1 MSKLDFANVDVLIVD
16 NDLNTRQSVKNIL
29 HNNGH
34 REIRLGQNLGNVRE
48 VLEKSMPDLLI
59 CSCDLPD
66 GDFLSYIREIRTASS
81 GNNPFLPI
89 ITLVETP
96 TPELVTRIIESGTDT
111 VIAKP
116 ISTAQLLDRIDD
128 IIEARKKFVVADSY
142 VGPARRKDQ
151 ALRGVE
157 PPNLLRAKAEGQKLS
172 FAEVEQMINGALGKM
187 NVMKVDVLGA
197 QISTHI
203 TNLVPMLERS
213 GRLDPTIRQEL
224 LSLLDITPFPGK
236 AHRHQLRTR
245 HRALRFHRQRGERHS
260 RLARRHARSARHQ
273 ALETALPGRAG
284 VLQRRHHQCAA
295 GVRHRSADRRQTIIV
310 RQ

>member
-1 MSKLDFANVDVLIVD
+1 
-16 NDLNTRQSVKNIL
+16 
-29 HNNGH
+29 
-34 REIRLGQNLGNVRE
+34 
-48 VLEKSMPDLLI
+48 MPDLLI

-66 GDFLSYIREIRTASS
+66 GDFLSYIREIRQGTA

-96 TPELVTRIIESGTDT
+96 TPELVSRIIESGTDT

-128 IIEARKKFVVADSY
+128 IIEARKKFVVSDSY
-142 VGPARRKDQ
+142 IGPMRRKDQ

-172 FAEVEQMINGALGKM
+172 FAEVEAMISGALGKM
-187 NVMKVDVLGA
+187 KSLKIDVLGT
-197 QISTHI
+197 QISSHI

-224 LSLLDITPFPGK
+224 LGLLDITDNSKEKLAGT
-236 AHRHQLRTR
+236 AYEHVVELCDSIGNV
-245 HRALRFHRQRGERHS
+245 ASAILAARGGVPDPRDIKLLKPLS
-260 RLARRHARSARHQ
+260 QAVQACFSGAITNAQQVSA
-273 ALETALPGRAG
+273 
-284 VLQRRHHQCAA
+284 
-295 GVRHRSADRRQTIIV
+295 IV
-310 RQ
+310 RQIGAR

>member
-1 MSKLDFANVDVLIVD
+1 MAKLDFANVDVFIVD

-29 HNNGH
+29 HNNGY
-34 REIRLGQNLGNVRE
+34 REIRLGRSLANVEE
-48 VLEKSMPDLLI
+48 VLGKSMPDLLI

-66 GDFLSYIREIRTASS
+66 GDFLDFIHEIRQSRA

-116 ISTAQLLDRIDD
+116 ISTAQLLDRISDLLD
-128 IIEARKKFVVADSY
+128 ARKQFVISEAY

-151 ALRGVE
+151 GVRGVDA
-157 PPNLLRAKAEGQKLS
+157 PNLLRAKAEGQKLS
-172 FAEVEQMINGALGKM
+172 FSEVEALIGGALNKM
-187 NVMKVDVLGA
+187 KSLKVDIIGA
-197 QISTHI
+197 QISSHI

-224 LSLLDITPFPGK
+224 LALLDITDNSHEKLAGTPYEHVVELCESIGNV
-236 AHRHQLRTR
+236 ASSIL
-245 HRALRFHRQRGERHS
+245 AS
-260 RLARRHARSARHQ
+260 RNSTPDPREIKLLKPLSQAVQACFSGAITTAQQVSAIVQQIGAR
-273 ALETALPGRAG
+273 
-284 VLQRRHHQCAA
+284 
-295 GVRHRSADRRQTIIV
+295 
-310 RQ
+310 

>member
-1 MSKLDFANVDVLIVD
+1 MNKLDFTNVDVLIVD

-29 HNNGH
+29 HNNGY
-34 REIRLGQNLGNVRE
+34 REIRLGRNLGNVRE
-48 VLEKSMPDLLI
+48 ILGKSMPDLLI

-66 GDFLSYIREIRTASS
+66 GDFLSYIREIRQGTA

-96 TPELVTRIIESGTDT
+96 TPELVSRIIESGTDT

-128 IIEARKKFVVADSY
+128 IIEARKKFVVSDSY
-142 VGPARRKDQ
+142 IGPMRRKDQ

-172 FAEVEQMINGALGKM
+172 FAEVEAMISGALGKM
-187 NVMKVDVLGA
+187 KSLKIDVLGT
-197 QISTHI
+197 QISSHI

-224 LSLLDITPFPGK
+224 LGLLDITDNSKEKLAGT
-236 AHRHQLRTR
+236 AYEHVVELCDSIGNV
-245 HRALRFHRQRGERHS
+245 ASAILAARGGVPDPRDIKLLKPLS
-260 RLARRHARSARHQ
+260 QAVQACFSGAITNAQQVSA
-273 ALETALPGRAG
+273 
-284 VLQRRHHQCAA
+284 
-295 GVRHRSADRRQTIIV
+295 IV
-310 RQ
+310 RQIGAR

>member
-1 MSKLDFANVDVLIVD
+1 MAKFDFTNVDVLIVD

-29 HNNGH
+29 HNNGY
-34 REIRLGQNLGNVRE
+34 REIRLGRSMSDVRE
-48 VLEKSMPDLLI
+48 ILGKSMPDLLI

-66 GDFLSYIREIRTASS
+66 GDFLDYIHEIRQSRS

-128 IIEARKKFVVADSY
+128 LMDARKHFVVSEAY

-151 ALRGVE
+151 GIRGVE

-172 FAEVEQMINGALGKM
+172 FSEIEAMIGGAMRKM
-187 NVMKVDVLGA
+187 KSLKVDVLGT
-197 QISTHI
+197 QISSHI

-224 LSLLDITPFPGK
+224 LGLLDITDNSKEKLSGTPYEHVVELCESIGNV
-236 AHRHQLRTR
+236 AS
-245 HRALRFHRQRGERHS
+245 AI
-260 RLARRHARSARHQ
+260 LAARNSTPDPRDIKLLKPLSQAVQACFSGAITNAQQVSAIVQ
-273 ALETALPGRAG
+273 
-284 VLQRRHHQCAA
+284 QI
-295 GVRHRSADRRQTIIV
+295 GVR
-310 RQ
+310 

>member
-1 MSKLDFANVDVLIVD
+1 MSKLDFTNVDVLIVD

-29 HNNGH
+29 HNNGY
-34 REIRLGQNLGNVRE
+34 REIRLGRSLANVRE
-48 VLEKSMPDLLI
+48 ILAKSMPDMLI

-66 GDFLSYIREIRTASS
+66 GDFLNYIHEIRQGSS

-128 IIEARKKFVVADSY
+128 IMDARKKFVVSDSY
-142 VGPARRKDQ
+142 IGPARRKDQ
-151 ALRGVE
+151 ALRGVD

-172 FAEVEQMINGALGKM
+172 FAEIEHLIHGALGKM
-187 NVMKVDVLGA
+187 KAMKVDVLGS

-224 LSLLDITPFPGK
+224 LALLDITDNSKEKLAGT
-236 AHRHQLRTR
+236 AYEHVVELCESIGNV
-245 HRALRFHRQRGERHS
+245 ASAILAARGGAPDPRDIKLLKPLS
-260 RLARRHARSARHQ
+260 QAVQACFSGAITTAQQVSAIVQ
-273 ALETALPGRAG
+273 
-284 VLQRRHHQCAA
+284 QI
-295 GVRHRSADRRQTIIV
+295 GVR
-310 RQ
+310 

>member
-1 MSKLDFANVDVLIVD
+1 MIVD

-224 LSLLDITPFPGK
+224 LSLLDITDHSQEKLTGTSYEHVIELCDSIGNV
-236 AHRHQLRTR
+236 ASAIL
-245 HRALRFHRQRGERHS
+245 ASRGGTPDPRDIKLLKPLS
-260 RLARRHARSARHQ
+260 QAVQACFSGAITNAQQVSAIVQ
-273 ALETALPGRAG
+273 
-284 VLQRRHHQCAA
+284 QI
-295 GVRHRSADRRQTIIV
+295 GVRQ
-310 RQ
+310 

>member
-1 MSKLDFANVDVLIVD
+1 MSKLDFTSVDVFIVD

-29 HNNGH
+29 HNNGY
-34 REIRLGQNLGNVRE
+34 REIRLGRNLGNVKE
-48 VLEKSMPDLLI
+48 VLAKSMPDLLI

-66 GDFLSYIREIRTASS
+66 GDFLSYIREIRQGNS

-128 IIEARKKFVVADSY
+128 IIDARKKFVVADSY

-157 PPNLLRAKAEGQKLS
+157 PPNLLRAKAEGHKLS

-187 NVMKVDVLGA
+187 NSLKVDVLGT
-197 QISTHI
+197 QISSHI

-224 LSLLDITPFPGK
+224 LGLLDITDNSQEKLSGTAYEHVAELCESIGNVASAILAARGGVPDP
-236 AHRHQLRTR
+236 RHIKLLKPLSQAVQACFSGAITN
-245 HRALRFHRQRGERHS
+245 AQQV
-260 RLARRHARSARHQ
+260 SAIVQ
-273 ALETALPGRAG
+273 QIG
-284 VLQRRHHQCAA
+284 V
-295 GVRHRSADRRQTIIV
+295 S
-310 RQ
+310 